1 MYSIVY
7 ILDQNMNNY
16 FMRWK
21 HTKDIDR
28 YCACQNN
35 TPQPTGQNT
44 STNTVQQ
51 SARTRYAQYIRQHS
65 RGTSYNS
72 NMSGGGGY
80 TGPTTNSCLNN
91 VTSGNYSSS

>member
-1 MYSIVY
+1 
-7 ILDQNMNNY
+7 MNNY

-21 HTKDIDR
+21 NTKDIDR
-28 YCACQNN
+28 YCACQRN
-35 TPQPTGQNT
+35 TPQSTGQNT